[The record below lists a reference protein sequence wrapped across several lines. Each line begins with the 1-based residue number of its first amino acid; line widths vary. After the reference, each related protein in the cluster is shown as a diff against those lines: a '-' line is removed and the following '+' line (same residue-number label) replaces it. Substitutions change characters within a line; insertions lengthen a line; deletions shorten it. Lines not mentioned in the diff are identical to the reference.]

1 MYVFAAVTWLG
12 PHFHVNTPGAATL
25 VPVCLRLLSIC
36 THLSLHWSRN
46 TTTADLK
53 WPQADQTD
61 RRQGHFTWSDLGGVC
76 FIQLFSVS
84 LCFRE
89 FIFIPLTSNAMQC
102 NGNWLQIATHFIWQS
117 ILSLEWIISPQRLIT
132 IDMMYMYIYIHIYSI
147 LWLIFSSGHLIKI
160 FLTCVIYRQNK

>member
-61 RRQGHFTWSDLGGVC
+61 RPEGGG
-76 FIQLFSVS
+76 LF
-84 LCFRE
+84 LPTFFC
-89 FIFIPLTSNAMQC
+89 LTLFPRAHIYPINKQCNAMQWKLASNC
-102 NGNWLQIATHFIWQS
+102 DPF
-117 ILSLEWIISPQRLIT
+117 LSNIYFWNFTLEWIISPQRLIT
-132 IDMMYMYIYIHIYSI
+132 IDMMYIYIYSI

-160 FLTCVIYRQNK
+160 FLTCVI